1 MIGRAGE
8 VLLIGTSDS
17 IALAPLTMVMSYLV
31 VVMVAVLIAYSAY
44 SALRAFRRRGLRTW
58 HLLAVA
64 VPTVIDAVILFF
76 FWTAQR
82 PQRTS
87 RSHAGAMRPML
98 DPFINNVAHVTLQVG
113 LAAGVFAL
121 IGVIVAVVQQRL
133 ESLWSPRWPTSQPM
147 TR

>member
-1 MIGRAGE
+1 MIGRVGYS
-8 VLLIGTSDS
+8 LMTDS
-17 IALAPLTMVMSYLV
+17 SGFLGMSLPMMMSYLAITSI
-31 VVMVAVLIAYSAY
+31 AVLISCSAY
-44 SALRAFRRRGLRTW
+44 AAFFAFRRRDLRVW

-64 VPTVIDAVILFF
+64 VPTVIDAFILFC

-87 RSHAGAMRPML
+87 GAMRPML
-98 DPFINNVAHVTLQVG
+98 DPFINNVAHVILQVG

-121 IGVIVAVVQQRL
+121 LGVVVAAIQQRL
-133 ESLWSPRWPTSQPM
+133 ESLWSPRWPTSQPL

>member
-1 MIGRAGE
+1 MS
-8 VLLIGTSDS
+8 L
-17 IALAPLTMVMSYLV
+17 PMMMSYLV
-31 VVMVAVLIAYSAY
+31 VTSIAVLISCSAY
-44 SALRAFRRRGLRTW
+44 AAFFAFRRRDLRVW

-64 VPTVIDAVILFF
+64 VPTVIDAVILFC

-82 PQRTS
+82 PQSTS
-87 RSHAGAMRPML
+87 SSRAGVLRPML
-98 DPFINNVAHVTLQVG
+98 DPFINDVAHVILQVG

-121 IGVIVAVVQQRL
+121 LGVIVAVVQQRL